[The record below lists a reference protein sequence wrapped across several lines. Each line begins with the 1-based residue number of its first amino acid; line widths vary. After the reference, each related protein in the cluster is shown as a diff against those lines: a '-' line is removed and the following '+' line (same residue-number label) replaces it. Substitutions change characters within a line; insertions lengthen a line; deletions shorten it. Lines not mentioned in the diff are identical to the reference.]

1 MGFVHFTLTAAD
13 DSNLGWAVFAVSLAD
28 GQLVAAKSLIP
39 DKRGEEVIVS
49 ELLTV

>member
-1 MGFVHFTLTAAD
+1 MVAV
-13 DSNLGWAVFAVSLAD
+13 WAGPFF
-28 GQLVAAKSLIP
+28 VAAKSLIP